1 MVMAQDEK
9 GTKQVMPDIHIPVL
23 TKEVIQYL
31 DINPQGIYV
40 DATLG
45 GGGHSS
51 AILQKLSEGSL
62 YAFDQDLFAISQ
74 CQEIFKEE
82 KRITL
87 IHNNFSFLKEELA
100 KRNINAIDGII
111 FDLGLSSF
119 QIDDPQRGFS
129 YLKDSSLDMR
139 MNRNQSQSAQTII
152 NTYSYEQL
160 RDIFFIY
167 GEEPKSTLIAKEIF
181 KRRPLKNTLELVEI
195 TDKFYFSYGKK
206 KKRGHSAK
214 RVFQALRMEV
224 NQELQVLTKALQQGL
239 QLLKTNGKMVVISF
253 NSLEDRLVKNF
264 FKKNSHTHFFPNL
277 PIKEKD
283 IPPSPLKIITK
294 KIICPSEEELKLNL
308 RSRSAKLR
316 AAVKNI

>member
-1 MVMAQDEK
+1 V
-9 GTKQVMPDIHIPVL
+9 
-23 TKEVIQYL
+23 
-31 DINPQGIYV
+31 
-40 DATLG
+40 
-45 GGGHSS
+45 
-51 AILQKLSEGSL
+51 
-62 YAFDQDLFAISQ
+62 
-74 CQEIFKEE
+74 
-82 KRITL
+82 
-87 IHNNFSFLKEELA
+87 

-139 MNRNQSQSAQTII
+139 MNLNQNKSAQTII

-160 RDIFFIY
+160 RNIFFIY
-167 GEEPKSTLIAKEIF
+167 GEEPKSSLIAKEII
-181 KRRPLKNTLELVEI
+181 KKRPLKNTLELTAI
-195 TDKFYFSYGKK
+195 TDKFYFYYGKK
-206 KKRGHSAK
+206 HQRGHSAK

-224 NQELQVLTKALQQGL
+224 NQELQSLKKALQQGI
-239 QLLKTNGKMVVISF
+239 QLLKKNGKMVVISF

-264 FKKNSHTHFFPNL
+264 FKKNSYTYVLPNL

-283 IPPSPLKIITK
+283 IPPSPLKILTK
-294 KIICPSEEELKLNL
+294 KIIRPSEEELKLNL